1 MARIRT
7 VKPEFWSDSLMV
19 QLPPLARLLYVAIWT
34 AADDHGCLQD
44 EPERLAMEVMPRED
58 PAAVDDMV
66 QLLIA
71 SGRMTLCAS
80 EDGWT
85 YLEVARW
92 ADHQRIDRPSKSRIS
107 REGSRKIAISL
118 ATRRAVGK
126 KYGCSPGSVVNAA
139 CYYCGSPGKVHWWT
153 LADGRPSAWVTF
165 PGLELDHLEPEGT
178 GGESSSPNIVLAC
191 RRCNRSKGSKHWV
204 EALCS
209 GNGVEPSAIA
219 REDSRGLTEG
229 SGKERKGKE
238 RISEKTF
245 VERDTRAL
253 AVFEHWR
260 TVWRHPQ
267 ATFDAKR
274 RKRIEARLKEF
285 TVGQLQSAISGFL
298 HSPWHCGTDPKGNG
312 TVYDGIETLLRDASQ
327 VERGLAL
334 LSNPPHAPRAENAS
348 ERILRKLNGTDER
361 VIEHEPETQ
370 PLALPSR

>member
-7 VKPEFWSDSLMV
+7 LKPEFWSDEKLSECSLS
-19 QLPPLARLLYVAIWT
+19 ARLLFIGLISF
-34 AADDHGCLQD
+34 ADDAG
-44 EPERLAMEVMPRED
+44 RMEFSPHRIRMQVFPCGSVKPRELT
-58 PAAVDDMV
+58 AMLGELTERSLIRIYQVDSKD
-66 QLLIA
+66 
-71 SGRMTLCAS
+71 
-80 EDGWT
+80 
-85 YLEVARW
+85 YLGIPGFLK
-92 ADHQRIDRPSKSRIS
+92 HQRINRPTPSKIPEYS
-107 REGSRKIAISL
+107 GSAH
-118 ATRRAVGK
+118 
-126 KYGCSPGSVVNAA
+126 GS
-139 CYYCGSPGKVHWWT
+139 
-153 LADGRPSAWVTF
+153 
-165 PGLELDHLEPEGT
+165 
-178 GGESSSPNIVLAC
+178 GG
-191 RRCNRSKGSKHWV
+191 
-204 EALCS
+204 
-209 GNGVEPSAIA
+209 
-219 REDSRGLTEG
+219 EG
-229 SGKERKGKE
+229 SGSPPAGSGMEWKGKE